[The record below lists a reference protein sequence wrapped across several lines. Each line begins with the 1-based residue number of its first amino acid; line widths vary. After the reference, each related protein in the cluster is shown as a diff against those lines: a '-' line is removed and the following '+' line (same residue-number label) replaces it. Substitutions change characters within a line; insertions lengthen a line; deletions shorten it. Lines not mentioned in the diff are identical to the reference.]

1 MILSILTLG
10 TAQTVTDDS
19 ISGDREVV
27 DNTAAHPTACS
38 GEKVALPPA
47 QFHLPALGSLPHPPA
62 SSLAGGQEL
71 SPSDYPPGWYL
82 PIRISPETSPCPFP
96 FPQPPQRCSLVC
108 GKRRVHPGTPLP
120 WGDLA
125 PSEGQTSVTAASP
138 DSNPGPDK
146 SLNPGACLPI
156 CYSGIARVPHL
167 PGLLKGKS
175 VVKCMTRFPFWDIK
189 RL

>member
-1 MILSILTLG
+1 MTPDPWHG
-10 TAQTVTDDS
+10 AD
-19 ISGDREVV
+19 GDRCQHQWRPGGRGQHSRTP
-27 DNTAAHPTACS
+27 NS
-38 GEKVALPPA
+38 MQWGEGGAPSRPVPPSSI
-47 QFHLPALGSLPHPPA
+47 GVSPPS
-62 SSLAGGQEL
+62 SSLESCWGTGIVPL
-71 SPSDYPPGWYL
+71 RLPTWLDL

-96 FPQPPQRCSLVC
+96 FPQPPPRCSLVC

-138 DSNPGPDK
+138 GSNPGPDK

-175 VVKCMTRFPFWDIK
+175 IQSSA
-189 RL
+189 